1 MPIAPTYLIYGIYE
15 TSFPANNRSQQYLGN
30 MGLTQMSFAN
40 VHWTWMNG
48 EFMPW
53 AESTVPLST
62 HALHYGTGVFEGIR
76 SYGVNGQ
83 SAIFRLD
90 AHLDRFYKSAEVYGL
105 RIPFNREQLSEAVCG
120 VIRRNGLIDS
130 YIRPIAYMGAETL
143 GIRAQCS
150 TETAILAWPQ
160 MVHVNEQS
168 RRHGAKLTV
177 SPYRKFDASMMP
189 TTAKACGQYLNSR
202 LATMEASRRGYD
214 DALLLNI
221 QGNVA
226 EAAVAN
232 VFLVSGRTLRTNDEK
247 SSILMGIT
255 RDSIL
260 QLATAEGFNA
270 EVGTI
275 TVQDLQTADEVFLC
289 GTACEIL
296 PVGELDG
303 ARIGRGSPGPVT
315 AQIRSAFD
323 RAKNGTA
330 SEWSHWLHHV
340 APDEVLVE
348 SAVTA

>member
-1 MPIAPTYLIYGIYE
+1 MT
-15 TSFPANNRSQQYLGN
+15 
-30 MGLTQMSFAN
+30 FAN
-40 VHWTWMNG
+40 IQWTWMNG

-76 SYGVNGQ
+76 SYAVDGDP
-83 SAIFRLD
+83 AIFRLD
-90 AHLDRFYKSAEVYGL
+90 AHLDRFYESAAVYGL
-105 RIPFNREQLSEAVCG
+105 RIPFNREQLAEAICG
-120 VIRRNGLIDS
+120 LIRRNGLTES
-130 YIRPIAYMGAETL
+130 YIRPIAFMGAETL

-160 MVHVNEQS
+160 MVHVSEKS
-168 RRHGAKLTV
+168 RTRGARLTV
-177 SPYRKFDASMMP
+177 SPYRKFDARMMP

-214 DALLLNI
+214 EALLLNI
-221 QGNVA
+221 DGNVA

-232 VFLVSGRTLRTNDEK
+232 VFAVKGRTLLTNDEK

-260 QLATAEGFNA
+260 QLGVAEGFRV

-275 TVQDLQTADEVFLC
+275 TVEDLTGADEVFLC

-296 PVGELDG
+296 PVAELDG
-303 ARIGRGSPGPVT
+303 AHIGKGSPGPVT
-315 AQIRSAFD
+315 VQIRSAFD
-323 RAKNGTA
+323 RAKTGV
-330 SEWSHWLHHV
+330 SREWNHWLHRVV
-340 APDEVLVE
+340 AEEILLE
-348 SAVTA
+348 SVASI